1 MIDEALALEQARACV
16 RRLEADIRKRQLDEL
31 RRRVKAA
38 EREGRVEEA
47 LGWIGEIEK
56 LRRILTVEGTG
67 GV

>member
-1 MIDEALALEQARACV
+1 M
-16 RRLEADIRKRQLDEL
+16 RKRQLDEL
-31 RRRVKAA
+31 RKRVKAA

-56 LRRILTVEGTG
+56 LRRVLTVEETG